1 VDRPLTW
8 YVQKTYATVDTM
20 KKGGI
25 EATRG
30 RSYSPILVPDFPTP
44 FSRESRFLRLS
55 RWVSGTWYKP
65 KKHREQTF
73 APSEGAGG
81 VGPACGD
88 VGTITNGGNKELAP
102 AATTT
107 EYVGTAD
114 GVCGTYDGRD

>member
-1 VDRPLTW
+1 
-8 YVQKTYATVDTM
+8 M

-55 RWVSGTWYKP
+55 RWVSGTSQ
-65 KKHREQTF
+65 KKQEQSTF
-73 APSEGAGG
+73 APSGG
-81 VGPACGD
+81 VGLACGD